1 MIIVVNVQI
10 YFFFVENDK
19 KGQFICMKICAIFVN
34 MIFLLLWFY
43 AKNKDII
50 NHAFMAEFHIN
61 CRELP
66 ANYQKKT
73 GEQEKTR

>member
-10 YFFFVENDK
+10 YFFFVEKDK
-19 KGQFICMKICAIFVN
+19 KPRFICMKICAIFVN

-50 NHAFMAEFHIN
+50 NHAFMAVFHAN
-61 CRELP
+61 YRELP
-66 ANYQKKT
+66 ANCPQIINKDTKT
-73 GEQEKTR
+73 

>member
-10 YFFFVENDK
+10 YFFFVEKDK
-19 KGQFICMKICAIFVN
+19 KPRFICMKICAIFVN

-50 NHAFMAEFHIN
+50 NHAFRTVFYAN
-61 CRELP
+61 YRELS
-66 ANYQKKT
+66 ANYH
-73 GEQEKTR
+73 E